1 MQAQERVIQANLD
14 LRNEK
19 DIPKN
24 RGKLR
29 KTRILCDLE
38 VPILVFWS
46 ILNAEKSLNQD
57 FTEFLKKFGVCRQL
71 SLIWR

>member
-19 DIPKN
+19 YIPKN

-29 KTRILCDLE
+29 KTRIPFDLA
-38 VPILVFWS
+38 V
-46 ILNAEKSLNQD
+46 
-57 FTEFLKKFGVCRQL
+57 
-71 SLIWR
+71 

>member
-1 MQAQERVIQANLD
+1 MQVQERVIQANLD

-29 KTRILCDLE
+29 KTRIPFDLA
-38 VPILVFWS
+38 V
-46 ILNAEKSLNQD
+46 
-57 FTEFLKKFGVCRQL
+57 
-71 SLIWR
+71 